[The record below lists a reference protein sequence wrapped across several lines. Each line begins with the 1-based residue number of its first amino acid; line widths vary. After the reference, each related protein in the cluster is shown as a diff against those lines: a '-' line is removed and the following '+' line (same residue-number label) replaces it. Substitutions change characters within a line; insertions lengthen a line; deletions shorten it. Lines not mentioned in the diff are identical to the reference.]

1 MIIFD
6 AFILISSPKGFGDMC
21 YETDLYK
28 FKKYLSLNHMFLI
41 WGFLVSKSPW
51 PLWNGMRHCVSTCMC
66 TFGGG
71 KWFII
76 SNRHSEG
83 SVLRQNTKKLIQ
95 KQLLKSSTESNLE
108 AFPHLRQSKHCSGK
122 QWKWILSLSQSFFP
136 SMSLT
141 EWEAGYSCWLR

>member
-1 MIIFD
+1 MHAPVYVYVCICVTVCVYMYVC
-6 AFILISSPKGFGDMC
+6 LCLYMC
-21 YETDLYK
+21 DCE
-28 FKKYLSLNHMFLI
+28 YLCIVRLCVHVPVYLMYMSD
-41 WGFLVSKSPW
+41 
-51 PLWNGMRHCVSTCMC
+51 CVSTCMC

-122 QWKWILSLSQSFFP
+122 QWK
-136 SMSLT
+136 
-141 EWEAGYSCWLR
+141 